1 MDLPESCKEI
11 FLEGITDTYFY
22 SVRDSTIPIPPN
34 MQRILQINSC
44 RFAGEAL
51 HLSLQENEQC
61 VVAESITAK
70 QTSQEAGVGTVFSF
84 EITANLEN
92 GKDRIAE
99 IIKKMHGNDYYIVL
113 RKQDDGLYLCYTLPS
128 TFAITDSKTT
138 QNDVETCSVT
148 ATCKAM
154 SEYIPISIGMG
165 T

>member
-11 FLEGITDTYFY
+11 FLEGVTDAYFY
-22 SVRDSTIPIPPN
+22 SVKDSNIPIPPN
-34 MQRILQINSC
+34 MQRILQINNC

-51 HLSLQENEQC
+51 HLSLQDNEQC

-84 EITANLEN
+84 EISANIEN
-92 GKDRIAE
+92 GKEHIAE

-113 RKQDDGLYLCYTLPS
+113 RKQDDSLYLCYTLPS
-128 TFAITDSKTT
+128 TFAIMDSKTT
-138 QNDVETCSVT
+138 QNDTETCSVT

-154 SEYIPISIGMG
+154 SEYIPISIGIG

>member
-11 FLEGITDTYFY
+11 FLEGITDAYFY

-113 RKQDDGLYLCYTLPS
+113 RKQDDSLYLCYTLPP
-128 TFAITDSKTT
+128 TFAITDSRTT

>member
-11 FLEGITDTYFY
+11 FLEGVTDAYFY
-22 SVRDSTIPIPPN
+22 SVKDSNIPIPLN
-34 MQRILQINSC
+34 VQRILQINSC

-51 HLSLQENEQC
+51 HLSLQDNEQS

-84 EITANLEN
+84 EITANLET
-92 GKDRIAE
+92 GKEHIAE

-113 RKQDDGLYLCYTLPS
+113 RKQDDSLYLCYTLPS
-128 TFAITDSKTT
+128 TFAIMDSKTT
-138 QNDVETCSVT
+138 QNDTETCSVT

-154 SEYIPISIGMG
+154 SEYIPISIGIG

>member
-11 FLEGITDTYFY
+11 FLEGVTDAYFY
-22 SVRDSTIPIPPN
+22 SVQDSTIPIPPN
-34 MQRILQINSC
+34 MQRILQINNC

-51 HLSLQENEQC
+51 HLSLQEGDQC

-84 EITANLEN
+84 EITANLET

-113 RKQDDGLYLCYTLPS
+113 RKQSDRLYLCYTLPS

-138 QNDVETCSVT
+138 QNDTETCSVT

-154 SEYIPISIGMG
+154 SEYIPISIGMS

>member
-11 FLEGITDTYFY
+11 FLEGITDAYFY

-34 MQRILQINSC
+34 MQRILQKNSC

>member
-11 FLEGITDTYFY
+11 FLEGITDAYFY

-34 MQRILQINSC
+34 MQRILQINNC
-44 RFAGEAL
+44 RFAGEAF

-113 RKQDDGLYLCYTLPS
+113 RKQDNGLYLCYTLPS

>member
-11 FLEGITDTYFY
+11 FLEGVTDAYFY
-22 SVRDSTIPIPPN
+22 SVQDSTIPIPPN
-34 MQRILQINSC
+34 MQRILQINNC

-70 QTSQEAGVGTVFSF
+70 QTSQEAGFGTVFSF

-92 GKDRIAE
+92 GKDRIVE

-113 RKQDDGLYLCYTLPS
+113 RKQEGRLYLCYTLPS

-138 QNDVETCSVT
+138 QNDAESCSVT
-148 ATCKAM
+148 ATCKTM

>member
-1 MDLPESCKEI
+1 MNLPESCKEI
-11 FLEGITDTYFY
+11 FLEGVTDAYFY
-22 SVRDSTIPIPPN
+22 LVRDSTIPIPPN

>member
-11 FLEGITDTYFY
+11 FLEGITDAYFY

-34 MQRILQINSC
+34 MQRILQIINC

-84 EITANLEN
+84 EITANIET

-113 RKQDDGLYLCYTLPS
+113 RKQDDSLYLCYTLPP
-128 TFAITDSKTT
+128 TFAITDSRTT

>member
-11 FLEGITDTYFY
+11 FLEGVTDAYFY

-34 MQRILQINSC
+34 MQRILQKNSC

>member
-11 FLEGITDTYFY
+11 FLEGITDAYFY

-70 QTSQEAGVGTVFSF
+70 QASQEAGVGTVFSF

-113 RKQDDGLYLCYTLPS
+113 RKQDDELYLCYTLPS

>member
-11 FLEGITDTYFY
+11 FLEGVTDAYFY
-22 SVRDSTIPIPPN
+22 SVQDSVIPIPPN
-34 MQRILQINSC
+34 MKRILQINNC
-44 RFAGEAL
+44 RFTGEAL

-70 QTSQEAGVGTVFSF
+70 QTSQESGVGTVFSF

-92 GKDRIAE
+92 GKEHIAE

-113 RKQDDGLYLCYTLPS
+113 RKQDDSLYLCYTLPS
-128 TFAITDSKTT
+128 TFAIADSRTN
-138 QNDVETCSVT
+138 QNESETCSVT

>member
-11 FLEGITDTYFY
+11 FLEGITDAYFY

-148 ATCKAM
+148 AICKAM

>member
-11 FLEGITDTYFY
+11 FLEGVTDAYFY
-22 SVRDSTIPIPPN
+22 SVQDSTIPIPPN
-34 MQRILQINSC
+34 MQRILQINNC

-84 EITANLEN
+84 EITANLET

-113 RKQDDGLYLCYTLPS
+113 RKQDDTLYLCYTLPP
-128 TFAITDSKTT
+128 TFAIADNKTT
-138 QNDVETCSVT
+138 QNDTETCSVT

-154 SEYIPISIGMG
+154 SEYIPISIG
-165 T
+165 

>member
-1 MDLPESCKEI
+1 
-11 FLEGITDTYFY
+11 
-22 SVRDSTIPIPPN
+22 
-34 MQRILQINSC
+34 
-44 RFAGEAL
+44 
-51 HLSLQENEQC
+51 
-61 VVAESITAK
+61 
-70 QTSQEAGVGTVFSF
+70 
-84 EITANLEN
+84 
-92 GKDRIAE
+92 
-99 IIKKMHGNDYYIVL
+99 MHGNDYYIVL

>member
-11 FLEGITDTYFY
+11 FLEGVTDAYFY

-34 MQRILQINSC
+34 MQRILQINNC

-84 EITANLEN
+84 EITANLDT

-99 IIKKMHGNDYYIVL
+99 IAKKMHGNDYYIVL
-113 RKQDDGLYLCYTLPS
+113 RKQDDTLYLCYTLPN
-128 TFAITDSKTT
+128 TFAITDSKTN
-138 QNDVETCSVT
+138 QNNVETCSVT

-154 SEYIPISIGMG
+154 SEYIPITIG
-165 T
+165 